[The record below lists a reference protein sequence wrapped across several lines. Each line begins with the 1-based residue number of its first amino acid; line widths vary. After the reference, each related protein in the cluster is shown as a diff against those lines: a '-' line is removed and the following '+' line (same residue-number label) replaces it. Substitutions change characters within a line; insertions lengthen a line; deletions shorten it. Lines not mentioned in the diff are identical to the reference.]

1 MKINFWFEGD
11 DYLNELSDMT
21 EQGKFQ
27 GKFSFQNS
35 INQVNDG
42 IQNKMKIGDFVLNML
57 FRKSSDVKK
66 SVAKTTKNKK
76 ITKIKETIFDINK
89 NKDGLF
95 DINIFGQ
102 LLDLLNNYCKKK
114 GEEKNENINK
124 NKNEN
129 ESKVDVDENDKCFRF
144 SPDDLDDYIYS
155 NKKLVNKSKKTKI
168 NNVINNIFN
177 SIFEK

>member
-1 MKINFWFEGD
+1 M
-11 DYLNELSDMT
+11 
-21 EQGKFQ
+21 
-27 GKFSFQNS
+27 
-35 INQVNDG
+35 
-42 IQNKMKIGDFVLNML
+42 
-57 FRKSSDVKK
+57 
-66 SVAKTTKNKK
+66 
-76 ITKIKETIFDINK
+76 
-89 NKDGLF
+89 
-95 DINIFGQ
+95 
-102 LLDLLNNYCKKK
+102 NNYCKKK

-168 NNVINNIFN
+168 NNAINNIFN

>member
-1 MKINFWFEGD
+1 
-11 DYLNELSDMT
+11 MT

-114 GEEKNENINK
+114 EEEKNENINK

-155 NKKLVNKSKKTKI
+155 NTKLVNKNKKTKI